1 MEKEQEDIV
10 WPTIMEVGGI
20 IIGLAVMLGGITQIY
35 KRFHQSNKLPNP
47 LVIDLSGF
55 VKQVKA
61 SNHKPHH
68 KKPKDS

>member
-20 IIGLAVMLGGITQIY
+20 IIGLAIMVGGLTQIY
-35 KRFHQSNKLPNP
+35 NRFHARNHGS
-47 LVIDLSGF
+47 IAIIIE
-55 VKQVKA
+55 KA
-61 SNHKPHH
+61 EASK